1 MSNASPLQPKGQAA
15 TAPHESCGFQRGL
28 AAPAQARNGATAVG
42 IVFDIKEFAVFDG
55 PGIRTTVF
63 MKGCPL
69 RCQWCHNP
77 EGLSPKP
84 QLMVST
90 AACVH
95 CGACERACPLGAE
108 VPTGGCWQPEGCT
121 ACGACVPA
129 CRGGFRKIAGTAWTA
144 EDLAARLNKDA
155 DVFRATGGGVTFSG
169 GEPLLQWDFVSGV
182 LDRLA
187 GVHTAVETSGF
198 TTDAVFAQV
207 MEKLDLVMM
216 DWKVSDPEA
225 HRRYTG
231 VDQAPIRRHARMLA
245 AGDTPFI
252 LRMPIIP
259 GVNDERE
266 HFETVAEL
274 VKGAKSLVRVDV
286 LPYQRAAGAKY
297 DMVGRTYAPEF
308 DEAAAPKYFLDVF
321 EREGIPCQVFR

>member
-1 MSNASPLQPKGQAA
+1 M
-15 TAPHESCGFQRGL
+15 T
-28 AAPAQARNGATAVG
+28 TG

-95 CGACERACPLGAE
+95 CGACERACPIHDGSAAIPGE
-108 VPTGGCWQPEGCT
+108 KCWQPAGCT

-129 CRGGFRKIAGTAWTA
+129 CKGGLRKLAGVEWTA
-144 EDLAARLNKDA
+144 EALAARLNKDA
-155 DVFRATGGGVTFSG
+155 DVYRATGGGVTFSG
-169 GEPLLQWDFVSGV
+169 GDPLLQWGFVSEV
-182 LDRLA
+182 VDRLE
-187 GVHTAVETSGF
+187 GVHTAIETSGF
-198 TTDAVFAQV
+198 TTDAVFEQV
-207 MEKLDLVMM
+207 MDKLDLVMM
-216 DWKVSDPEA
+216 DWKCSDPEK

-231 VDQAPIRRHARMLA
+231 VDQAPIRRHAEMLA

-266 HFETVAEL
+266 HFETVANL
-274 VKGAKSLVRVDV
+274 VKGAKALVRVDV

-297 DMVGRTYAPEF
+297 QMVGRTYAPDF
-308 DEAAAPKYFLDVF
+308 DESVVPKFFLDCF
-321 EREGIPCQVFR
+321 EANSIPCQLFR